1 MGSGADAAIEAADT
15 VFMNS
20 NVSSIPAA
28 ISIARSTNRIA
39 VQNVVFA
46 LAIKLC
52 VMVLGILGF
61 ANMWMAVFA
70 DVGVAILAILNAMR
84 CMNTKDAV
92 R

>member
-28 ISIARSTNRIA
+28 ISIACSTNRIA

-70 DVGVAILAILNAMR
+70 DSGVAMLCVLNSIR
-84 CMNTKDAV
+84 VLYKKS
-92 R
+92 